1 MMNNAKLLLY
11 RVSPVFASP
20 LTVYSMTCRMTAEQ
34 NPDDP
39 TLIIRPSEEKSGMIC
54 FHVYHIDFIIG

>member
-1 MMNNAKLLLY
+1 
-11 RVSPVFASP
+11 
-20 LTVYSMTCRMTAEQ
+20 MTCRMTAEQ